1 MSGPGVEQGMSQLIE
16 DCLRAAGV
24 RFFRGHHSDEYF
36 FLVGARHRRLHI
48 HLAGGSAGAV
58 TLTITPD
65 RYYPAN
71 LRDQL
76 QTMVRATAA
85 AELGEVRVRES
96 CDPALVGVVAQR
108 CWQPSDAAA
117 LRADV
122 EAALT
127 AALEMFAQLGELA
140 AGTVAPTLLRDAG

>member
-1 MSGPGVEQGMSQLIE
+1 MSQLIE

-36 FLVGARHRRLHI
+36 FLVGARHGRLHI
-48 HLAGGSAGAV
+48 HLGGGPGGAV

-65 RYYPAN
+65 RYYPAD
-71 LRDQL
+71 LRDGL
-76 QTMVRATAA
+76 QTVVRATHA

-108 CWQPSDAAA
+108 CWQPADAAV

-122 EAALT
+122 EAAVT
-127 AALEMFAQLGELA
+127 AALEMFAQLGQLTAGA
-140 AGTVAPTLLRDAG
+140 ATPSLLRDAG